1 MRHSKNN
8 KGFSLVELIIVMA
21 ILVALVA
28 VIAPAY
34 LRYVERSRDAV
45 LSNCAEEVLHTANG
59 EYAMGHLTGEG
70 KIIIKR
76 GNDGYLSIELN
87 KNPNGS
93 AASGSTLAY
102 NNGENDETFV
112 DVCGIDPNREIKSRK
127 VYVITIDSLSGAP
140 HITNPEDANIDM
152 TMEDPDG
159 D

>member
-28 VIAPAY
+28 VLAPAY

-45 LSNCAEEVLHTANG
+45 LSNCAEDILHAANG

-70 KIIIKR
+70 KIIIKAGPDR
-76 GNDGYLSIELN
+76 LLLIEMN
-87 KNPNGS
+87 KNPDGTDDASS
-93 AASGSTLAY
+93 ALVY
-102 NNGENDETFV
+102 DNGENDDTFA
-112 DVCGIDPNREIKSRK
+112 DLCGIDDTKEIKSDK
-127 VYVITIDSLSGAP
+127 VFIITIDSKSGAP
-140 HITNPEDANIDM
+140 HISNPEDANIEM
-152 TMEDPDG
+152 TMQDPDG

>member
-28 VIAPAY
+28 ILAPAY
-34 LRYVERSRDAV
+34 LRYVERSRDSV
-45 LSNCAEEVLHTANG
+45 LSNCAEDVLHAANG

-70 KIIIKR
+70 KIIIKK
-76 GNDGYLSIELN
+76 GANGILLIEMN
-87 KNPNGS
+87 KNPDGS
-93 AASGSTLAY
+93 DDPTSALVY
-102 NNGENDETFV
+102 DNGENNDTFA
-112 DVCGIDPNREIKSRK
+112 DLCGIDETKEIKSDK
-127 VYVITIDSLSGAP
+127 IFIITIDSVSGAP
-140 HITNPEDANIDM
+140 HISNPEDANIEM